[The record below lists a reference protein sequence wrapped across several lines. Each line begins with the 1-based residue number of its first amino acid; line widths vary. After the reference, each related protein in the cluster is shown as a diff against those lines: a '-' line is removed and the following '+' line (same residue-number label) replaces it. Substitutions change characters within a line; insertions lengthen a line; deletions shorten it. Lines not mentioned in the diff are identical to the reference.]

1 MITSGYLDKAPTVIS
16 FLILK
21 RSSICLNIF
30 IYSRAMLSLNLR
42 LTLLSELSSYV
53 INTSIF
59 PLDAYFLIVSLILAS
74 NILSFLGIFILFS
87 RNLWFTDLISTVI
100 LRLPLSISLLPKP
113 VILFII
119 KVSSFHL
126 FIVDNIKKYFN
137 TKCSLIHRLLN
148 INLHIK
154 LLITTAN
161 YINFTLTIQ
170 DNIYKMC
177 YHLF

>member
-1 MITSGYLDKAPTVIS
+1 
-16 FLILK
+16 
-21 RSSICLNIF
+21 
-30 IYSRAMLSLNLR
+30 MLPKKHNKVR
-42 LTLLSELSSYV
+42 CK
-53 INTSIF
+53 
-59 PLDAYFLIVSLILAS
+59 
-74 NILSFLGIFILFS
+74 
-87 RNLWFTDLISTVI
+87 LWFTDLISTVI

-177 YHLF
+177 LSLMYFFVFRLRTVRPAAGNRTARNWQPHGPQLENGVLVDA